1 MDAQIER
8 INYTLKD
15 IMLKMYIDHRR
26 GTWGKYL
33 VEFAYNG
40 NRHSSI
46 KTSTFHALYMQ
57 EYLTPLS
64 ISTPISKI
72 VNEMIINMQY
82 TLKLVKENIESAQE
96 QAKFYVDKNLSL
108 REFEVNDKVYL
119 KVKPLRSALRLK
131 KYSKLPL

>member
-1 MDAQIER
+1 
-8 INYTLKD
+8 
-15 IMLKMYIDHRR
+15 
-26 GTWGKYL
+26 
-33 VEFAYNG
+33 
-40 NRHSSI
+40 
-46 KTSTFHALYMQ
+46 MQ

-64 ISTPISKI
+64 ISMPISKI
-72 VNEMIINMQY
+72 VNEMIIDMQY

-96 QAKFYVDKNLSL
+96 QAKFYVDKNLSP